1 MERFGQADV
10 TKLRPGSLDLDEL
23 TSYMLGLRRRLV
35 SDQSLL
41 DALAEFLLCL
51 VSVYRP

>member
-23 TSYMLGLRRRLV
+23 TSDMLCFRRRLV
-35 SDQSLL
+35 SDQSFL

-51 VSVYRP
+51 VSVDGP